1 VQLLEQDLQGGWQVT
16 STGPDGATRREAFSR
31 VIVASGRYHRPS
43 MPDIPGLDTAA
54 TPISVC
60 HSSTYRGPAPFRGQR
75 VLVCGS
81 SISALEIAS
90 DLALSGVEV
99 IATCRTQR
107 YVLQKLLAGVPAD
120 NVAFTRFG
128 ALAAESLPPQHV
140 AHMFRN
146 LIVGSCGSPEQFG
159 APVPPKNIFAAGI
172 TQSQHYLSLVAE
184 GRIAAKL
191 WPTRIDGNL
200 VQFPDGSAE
209 MVDAIV
215 FATGYDLDLPFLSD
229 DLRAKLKVGGH
240 DLDLYRFTFHP
251 DLDGLAFIGMY
262 GLSGPQ
268 LPVLELQAR
277 WVAYAWA
284 GLRPLPP
291 REQMAQ
297 VVATAQPH
305 PPSIPM
311 QVLALLFAREAGV
324 EPDLA
329 ARPNLLPALLF
340 GPLTPIS
347 FRLSGPDS
355 LVEAGEGAVAAART
369 HGALTQAVLSPD
381 QHEMVR
387 ALAAARGDSAL
398 AAIAAS
404 AGAAH

>member
-1 VQLLEQDLQGGWQVT
+1 V
-16 STGPDGATRREAFSR
+16 A
-31 VIVASGRYHRPS
+31 VASGRYHRPS
-43 MPDIPGLDTAA
+43 TPDIPGLDTAA
-54 TPISVC
+54 TPISVS
-60 HSSTYRGPAPFRGQR
+60 HSSADRGTVPFRGKR

-128 ALAAESLPPQHV
+128 ALAAESLPSQHV
-140 AHMFRN
+140 ARMFRN

-159 APVPPKNIFAAGI
+159 APKPPENIFAAGI

-200 VQFPDGSAE
+200 VQFADGDTE
-209 MVDAIV
+209 TVDAII
-215 FATGYDLDLPFLSD
+215 FATGYDLDLPFLSED
-229 DLRAKLKVGGH
+229 FRSMLNAGGH

-262 GLSGPQ
+262 CASGPQ
-268 LPVLELQAR
+268 LPILELQAR

-297 VVATAQPH
+297 AVATARPQ

-324 EPDLA
+324 EPNLATRPDL
-329 ARPNLLPALLF
+329 LSTLLF

-347 FRLSGPDS
+347 FRLSGPDC
-355 LVEAGEGAVAAART
+355 LAEAAEGAVEAART
-369 HGALTQAVLSPD
+369 HGALTGEALSPD

-398 AAIAAS
+398 AAVVAP
-404 AGAAH
+404 AG